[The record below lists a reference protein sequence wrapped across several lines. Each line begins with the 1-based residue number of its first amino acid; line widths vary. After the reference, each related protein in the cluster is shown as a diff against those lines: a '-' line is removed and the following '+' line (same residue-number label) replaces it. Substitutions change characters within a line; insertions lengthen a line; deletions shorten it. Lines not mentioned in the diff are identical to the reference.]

1 MIIIYSYIPSI
12 SRSSLS
18 LLPTPSLVALLPV
31 MLHIEE
37 KWRHYLVHVIN
48 VPNVQ
53 LHTVLV
59 SYLFDDS
66 PKTLQSRKSCPTL
79 FSHHSNYLPY
89 NNYTEYVINMGEYKI
104 LHCWPIHRNIILHIV
119 EGHSSELHSS
129 EHIR

>member
-1 MIIIYSYIPSI
+1 MRQSQTAAHEGVQLQDYKGMIIIYSYIPSI
-12 SRSSLS
+12 SRSSFS

-37 KWRHYLVHVIN
+37 KRRHYLVHVIN

-66 PKTLQSRKSCPTL
+66 PKTLQSRKSCPIQL
-79 FSHHSNYLPY
+79 MFVSIKSCVVGQF
-89 NNYTEYVINMGEYKI
+89 TEISYYI
-104 LHCWPIHRNIILHIV
+104 
-119 EGHSSELHSS
+119 
-129 EHIR
+129 